1 MLSAPQEQEL
11 GRRDALC
18 QIRPDPWVTNWHG
31 KKIALPLKAVKSGD
45 LSISLVKEK
54 ELFLRCNCSI
64 FFVLTNDKTKMTIPR
79 HTLWL
84 WYQQRQL
91 SFVDLGVLQGAL
103 LQGHG
108 VFLWGNG
115 ACVCVCTRVY
125 TWMCAC
131 RCWLEAG
138 PEAINFKMNFWQV
151 KILPLKIYQGLDIGL
166 LTGGSV
172 RCLSLCSLR
181 RATWTGIAVKQQ
193 LNTGSFAFPCIW
205 LPWIYQHT
213 SFPSEAFDPRAIISA
228 PLFPAGLFLP
238 HQVHH
243 LKSEVPHI

>member
-1 MLSAPQEQEL
+1 MRYESTLQLETRARKRALAISTPTGRQAVDWPTGRAMLSAPQEQES

-91 SFVDLGVLQGAL
+91 SLVDLGVLQGAL

-115 ACVCVCTRVY
+115 ACVCVHVCTHGCVHVDADLKQVQRQSTLKWIFGRLKY
-125 TWMCAC
+125 YPSKSIKAWILAS
-131 RCWLEAG
+131 WLGA
-138 PEAINFKMNFWQV
+138 Q
-151 KILPLKIYQGLDIGL
+151 
-166 LTGGSV
+166 
-172 RCLSLCSLR
+172 
-181 RATWTGIAVKQQ
+181 
-193 LNTGSFAFPCIW
+193 
-205 LPWIYQHT
+205 
-213 SFPSEAFDPRAIISA
+213 
-228 PLFPAGLFLP
+228 
-238 HQVHH
+238 
-243 LKSEVPHI
+243 